1 MRRGVSTRD
10 IIVRA
15 LHWWVINVGGDMV
28 RMACTIAILYHT
40 WLHLTTPDHILW
52 YGLHGPAPSQAPT
65 TNSVQCT
72 TQIADHSVVSCQLTK
87 NTKPDFRKSVG
98 LPNSILH
105 VYRLHF
111 SQCLIHNGSVTS
123 TIPTGCNLLVEYF
136 PTSTAVSSSSNWAL
150 VVVAFTW
157 WTALPACLWEFL
169 RYKIEKGLRAV
180 YPPPHS
186 L

>member
-52 YGLHGPAPSQAPT
+52 YGLHGPAHSQAPT
-65 TNSVQCT
+65 TYSVQCT
-72 TQIADHSVVSCQLTK
+72 AQIADHSAISLVSSQLTK
-87 NTKPDFRKSVG
+87 NTKPDFGKSVG
-98 LPNSILH
+98 LPTSILH

-111 SQCLIHNGSVTS
+111 SQCLIHSGS
-123 TIPTGCNLLVEYF
+123 
-136 PTSTAVSSSSNWAL
+136 PTSPTPLSVICWLNIFLQSI
-150 VVVAFTW
+150 
-157 WTALPACLWEFL
+157 LP
-169 RYKIEKGLRAV
+169 IEL
-180 YPPPHS
+180 
-186 L
+186 